1 MGYSSDGIVI
11 ACDVSEDFTNIARK
25 FWAEAGVEHKVQLKL
40 APAADTL
47 SQLVEAG
54 EENTFDFAF
63 IDADKVA
70 ADRLNLSIFLCTDEC
85 CKLSRPVTT
94 RTTSCA

>member
-1 MGYSSDGIVI
+1 MEYSSDGIVI

-47 SQLVEAG
+47 TRLVEAG

-70 ADRLNLSIFLCTDEC
+70 ADLLS
-85 CKLSRPVTT
+85 
-94 RTTSCA
+94 

>member
-1 MGYSSDGIVI
+1 MI

-70 ADRLNLSIFLCTDEC
+70 ADIGYINIV
-85 CKLSRPVTT
+85 KLRQGSARDGP
-94 RTTSCA
+94 

>member
-1 MGYSSDGIVI
+1 MYRVDIYLGYSSDGIVI

-47 SQLVEAG
+47 TQLVEAG

-70 ADRLNLSIFLCTDEC
+70 ADRLN
-85 CKLSRPVTT
+85 
-94 RTTSCA
+94 

>member
-1 MGYSSDGIVI
+1 MI

-47 SQLVEAG
+47 SRLVEAG

-63 IDADKVA
+63 IDADKVV
-70 ADRLNLSIFLCTDEC
+70 ADRLN
-85 CKLSRPVTT
+85 
-94 RTTSCA
+94 